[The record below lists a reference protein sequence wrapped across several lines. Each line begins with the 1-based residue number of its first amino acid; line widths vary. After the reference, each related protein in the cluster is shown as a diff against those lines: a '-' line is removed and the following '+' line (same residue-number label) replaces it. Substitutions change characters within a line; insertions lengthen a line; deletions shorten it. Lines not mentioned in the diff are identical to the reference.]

1 MFGMYI
7 VTSEVF
13 AYMDEIVGN
22 NLRSA
27 NGKFQFTP
35 ALARLAREEGI
46 LGVVVQGIRYDI
58 GTPAKFQSTVRTF
71 SEKAL

>member
-1 MFGMYI
+1 MYI
-7 VTSEVF
+7 FTSEVF

-27 NGKFQFTP
+27 NGIFQFTP
-35 ALARLAREEGI
+35 ALARREEGI
-46 LGVVVQGIRYDI
+46 LGVVVEGIRYDI